1 VCQQKLFAQGQENN
15 GDNSLKDPT
24 TLLDS
29 STNPLDSRINQ
40 PTFTDLW
47 GFEVQWQNTEDG
59 WNPRRRERLIDLENK
74 IIDQVAEMPAFTK
87 EGYKKMK
94 IPSHLY
100 DLITQTI
107 NPEVIK
113 TEWCDDFE
121 LSDHAWY
128 PLYNCARIKEDGVTK
143 ELKNITKLIKVS
155 STVKETTI
163 DILKPIL
170 QKWSKQK
177 ISNGLFFGMRRYL
190 RGAWMSLHVD
200 RLPSHI
206 ISVILQID
214 QKTDTKWP
222 LTVID
227 HAAEKK
233 ENISKSRG
241 DVAL

>member
-1 VCQQKLFAQGQENN
+1 MFLYRISDNLLEYNCIPKCFIFLSLIVCQQKLLAQGQENN
-15 GDNSLKDPT
+15 GDTSLKDPT

-29 STNPLDSRINQ
+29 STNPLDSRLNQ

-121 LSDHAWY
+121 LSDGAWY

-143 ELKNITKLIKVS
+143 GKL
-155 STVKETTI
+155 
-163 DILKPIL
+163 PI
-170 QKWSKQK
+170 
-177 ISNGLFFGMRRYL
+177 
-190 RGAWMSLHVD
+190 
-200 RLPSHI
+200 
-206 ISVILQID
+206 ILQIHNSYKCL
-214 QKTDTKWP
+214 QNSNCKLILSEFLFISRTKKYHQTD
-222 LTVID
+222 
-227 HAAEKK
+227 
-233 ENISKSRG
+233 
-241 DVAL
+241 

>member
-1 VCQQKLFAQGQENN
+1 MFLTRISDNLTEYNCIPKCFIFLSLIVCQQKLLAQGQENN
-15 GDNSLKDPT
+15 GDTSLTDPT

-29 STNPLDSRINQ
+29 STNPLDSRLNQ

-121 LSDHAWY
+121 LSDGAWY

-143 ELKNITKLIKVS
+143 GKL
-155 STVKETTI
+155 
-163 DILKPIL
+163 PI
-170 QKWSKQK
+170 
-177 ISNGLFFGMRRYL
+177 
-190 RGAWMSLHVD
+190 
-200 RLPSHI
+200 
-206 ISVILQID
+206 ILQIHNLYKCL
-214 QKTDTKWP
+214 QNSNCKLILSEFLFISRTKKYHQTD
-222 LTVID
+222 
-227 HAAEKK
+227 
-233 ENISKSRG
+233 
-241 DVAL
+241 

>member
-1 VCQQKLFAQGQENN
+1 MFLTRISDNLTEYNCIPKCFIFLSLIVCQQKLLAQGQENN
-15 GDNSLKDPT
+15 GDTSLTDPT

-29 STNPLDSRINQ
+29 STNPLDSRLNQ

-121 LSDHAWY
+121 LSDGAWY

-143 ELKNITKLIKVS
+143 GKL
-155 STVKETTI
+155 
-163 DILKPIL
+163 PI
-170 QKWSKQK
+170 
-177 ISNGLFFGMRRYL
+177 
-190 RGAWMSLHVD
+190 
-200 RLPSHI
+200 
-206 ISVILQID
+206 ILQIHNSYKCL
-214 QKTDTKWP
+214 QNSNCKLILSEFLFISRTKKYHQTD
-222 LTVID
+222 
-227 HAAEKK
+227 
-233 ENISKSRG
+233 
-241 DVAL
+241 

>member
-1 VCQQKLFAQGQENN
+1 MFLSRISDNLLEYNCIPKCFIFLSLIVCQQKLLAQGQENN
-15 GDNSLKDPT
+15 GDTSLKDPT

-29 STNPLDSRINQ
+29 STNPLDSRLNQ

-121 LSDHAWY
+121 LSDGAWY
-128 PLYNCARIKEDGVTK
+128 PLYNCARIKEDGVSK
-143 ELKNITKLIKVS
+143 GKL
-155 STVKETTI
+155 
-163 DILKPIL
+163 PI
-170 QKWSKQK
+170 
-177 ISNGLFFGMRRYL
+177 
-190 RGAWMSLHVD
+190 
-200 RLPSHI
+200 
-206 ISVILQID
+206 ILQIHNSYKCL
-214 QKTDTKWP
+214 QNSNCKLILSEFLFISRTKKYHQTD
-222 LTVID
+222 
-227 HAAEKK
+227 
-233 ENISKSRG
+233 
-241 DVAL
+241 

>member
-1 VCQQKLFAQGQENN
+1 MFLSRISDNLLEYNCIPKCFIFLSLIVCQQKLLAQGQENN
-15 GDNSLKDPT
+15 GDTSLKDPT

-29 STNPLDSRINQ
+29 STNPLDSRLNQ

-100 DLITQTI
+100 DLITQTV

-121 LSDHAWY
+121 LSDGAWY

-143 ELKNITKLIKVS
+143 GKL
-155 STVKETTI
+155 
-163 DILKPIL
+163 PI
-170 QKWSKQK
+170 
-177 ISNGLFFGMRRYL
+177 
-190 RGAWMSLHVD
+190 
-200 RLPSHI
+200 
-206 ISVILQID
+206 ILQIHNSYKCL
-214 QKTDTKWP
+214 QNSNCKLILSEFLFISRTKKYHQTD
-222 LTVID
+222 
-227 HAAEKK
+227 
-233 ENISKSRG
+233 
-241 DVAL
+241 

>member
-1 VCQQKLFAQGQENN
+1 MCQQASHIHTHLVGKLLSDGLGVFACDDCQANGDEVREMSNIRELFKCWKTENHLATFALFAGVNQVPTVRLHVIRNDSRIKIGNRQEEDNGGTSLNN
-15 GDNSLKDPT
+15 PTTTSLKDHPT
-24 TLLDS
+24 TPIDTS
-29 STNPLDSRINQ
+29 SSRLTL
-40 PTFTDLW
+40 PTFKDLW

-121 LSDHAWY
+121 LSDGAWY

-143 ELKNITKLIKVS
+143 GKLPIN
-155 STVKETTI
+155 TTN
-163 DILKPIL
+163 
-170 QKWSKQK
+170 S
-177 ISNGLFFGMRRYL
+177 
-190 RGAWMSLHVD
+190 
-200 RLPSHI
+200 
-206 ISVILQID
+206 
-214 QKTDTKWP
+214 
-222 LTVID
+222 
-227 HAAEKK
+227 
-233 ENISKSRG
+233 
-241 DVAL
+241 

>member
-1 VCQQKLFAQGQENN
+1 MFLTRISDNLLEYNSIPKCFIFLSLIVCQQKLLAQGQENN
-15 GDNSLKDPT
+15 GGTSLKDPT

-29 STNPLDSRINQ
+29 STNPLDSRLNQ

-121 LSDHAWY
+121 YSDDTWF
-128 PLYNCARIKEDGVTK
+128 PLYNCARLKKDGVTK
-143 ELKNITKLIKVS
+143 GMLHIQIN
-155 STVKETTI
+155 
-163 DILKPIL
+163 DI
-170 QKWSKQK
+170 
-177 ISNGLFFGMRRYL
+177 F
-190 RGAWMSLHVD
+190 H
-200 RLPSHI
+200 
-206 ISVILQID
+206 
-214 QKTDTKWP
+214 
-222 LTVID
+222 
-227 HAAEKK
+227 
-233 ENISKSRG
+233 SRG
-241 DVAL
+241 RE

>member
-1 VCQQKLFAQGQENN
+1 MFLSRISDNLLEYNCIPKCFIFLSLIVCQQKLLAQGQENN
-15 GDNSLKDPT
+15 GDTSLKDPT

-29 STNPLDSRINQ
+29 STNPLDSRLNQ

-87 EGYKKMK
+87 QGYKKMK

-121 LSDHAWY
+121 YSDDTWF
-128 PLYNCARIKEDGVTK
+128 PLYNCARLKEDGVTK
-143 ELKNITKLIKVS
+143 GMLHIHNN
-155 STVKETTI
+155 
-163 DILKPIL
+163 DI
-170 QKWSKQK
+170 
-177 ISNGLFFGMRRYL
+177 F
-190 RGAWMSLHVD
+190 H
-200 RLPSHI
+200 
-206 ISVILQID
+206 
-214 QKTDTKWP
+214 
-222 LTVID
+222 
-227 HAAEKK
+227 
-233 ENISKSRG
+233 SRG
-241 DVAL
+241 RMKRFFNWQ

>member
-1 VCQQKLFAQGQENN
+1 MFLSRISDNSIEYNCIPKCFIFLSLIVCQQKLLAQGQENN
-15 GDNSLKDPT
+15 GDTSLKDPT

-29 STNPLDSRINQ
+29 STNPLDSRLNQ

-74 IIDQVAEMPAFTK
+74 MIDQVAEMPAFTK

-100 DLITQTI
+100 DLITQTV

-121 LSDHAWY
+121 LSDGAWY

-143 ELKNITKLIKVS
+143 GKL
-155 STVKETTI
+155 
-163 DILKPIL
+163 PI
-170 QKWSKQK
+170 
-177 ISNGLFFGMRRYL
+177 
-190 RGAWMSLHVD
+190 
-200 RLPSHI
+200 
-206 ISVILQID
+206 ILQIHNSYKCL
-214 QKTDTKWP
+214 QNSNCKLILSEFLFISRTKKYHQTD
-222 LTVID
+222 
-227 HAAEKK
+227 
-233 ENISKSRG
+233 
-241 DVAL
+241 

>member
-1 VCQQKLFAQGQENN
+1 MFLSRISDNLIEYNCIPKCFIFLSLIVCQQKLLAQGQENN
-15 GDNSLKDPT
+15 GDTSLKDPT

-29 STNPLDSRINQ
+29 PSTPLDSRLNQ

-59 WNPRRRERLIDLENK
+59 WNHRRRERLIDLENK
-74 IIDQVAEMPAFTK
+74 MIDQVAEMPAFTK

-121 LSDHAWY
+121 LSDGAWY

-143 ELKNITKLIKVS
+143 GKL
-155 STVKETTI
+155 
-163 DILKPIL
+163 PI
-170 QKWSKQK
+170 
-177 ISNGLFFGMRRYL
+177 
-190 RGAWMSLHVD
+190 
-200 RLPSHI
+200 
-206 ISVILQID
+206 ILQILNSYNFL
-214 QKTDTKWP
+214 QNSNCKLILSEFLFISRTKKYHQTD
-222 LTVID
+222 
-227 HAAEKK
+227 
-233 ENISKSRG
+233 
-241 DVAL
+241 

>member
-1 VCQQKLFAQGQENN
+1 MFLYRISDNLLEYNCIPKCFIFLSLIVCQQKLLAQGQENN
-15 GDNSLKDPT
+15 GDTSLKDPT

-29 STNPLDSRINQ
+29 STNPLDSRLNQ

-74 IIDQVAEMPAFTK
+74 MIDQVAEMPAFTK

-100 DLITQTI
+100 DLITQTV

-121 LSDHAWY
+121 LSDGAWY

-143 ELKNITKLIKVS
+143 GKL
-155 STVKETTI
+155 
-163 DILKPIL
+163 PI
-170 QKWSKQK
+170 
-177 ISNGLFFGMRRYL
+177 
-190 RGAWMSLHVD
+190 
-200 RLPSHI
+200 
-206 ISVILQID
+206 ILQIHNSYKCL
-214 QKTDTKWP
+214 QNSNCKLILSEFLFISRTKKYHQTD
-222 LTVID
+222 
-227 HAAEKK
+227 
-233 ENISKSRG
+233 
-241 DVAL
+241 